1 MIQIDASLLIVFFI
15 VWILVFAL
23 TRLFFNPLKKVIKD
37 RQDGIEKNRA
47 AGEKSMEAV
56 KLTVQKIEE
65 ELKSAK
71 AQSQKIKENF
81 EKKALEERE
90 RMLAGVSAEW
100 RSEIDKAKK
109 QLKVEARK
117 LREDL
122 EPETLRLAETIE
134 DKFLS

>member
-23 TRLFFNPLKKVIKD
+23 TRLFFSPLKKVIKD
-37 RQDGIEKNRA
+37 RQDGIERNRV

-109 QLKVEARK
+109 ELKVDAEK
-117 LREDL
+117 LRKDL
-122 EPETLRLAETIE
+122 EPETHRLAETIE
-134 DKFLS
+134 GKFLS

>member
-90 RMLAGVSAEW
+90 RTLAGVSAEW